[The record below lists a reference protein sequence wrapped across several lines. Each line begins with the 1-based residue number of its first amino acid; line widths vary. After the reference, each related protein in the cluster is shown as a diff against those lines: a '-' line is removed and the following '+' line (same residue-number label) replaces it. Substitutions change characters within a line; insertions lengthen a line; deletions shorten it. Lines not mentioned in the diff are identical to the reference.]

1 MERRPIRVFTTPTGD
16 ASALSAFSA
25 SRATLTL
32 FLTRPAPTL
41 LPKRTDSAMTQPPA
55 ARRVRIV
62 HYCTW
67 ADQLEDAA
75 AYLERLAHFD
85 VRTRVTD
92 PNDARIVGMARLDC
106 DWHAENARVF
116 ASLVHPQIEFLPARV
131 VGRTGLAA
139 LLQMPFP
146 ADEEIWLVVM
156 GQQFEGFGQV
166 AAQLLALLKKRGLR
180 VLFYAFDEA
189 SRSMPCFNAIAPHLD
204 VLPPT
209 YVDIHRSWVAN
220 LLPFSTPFCEAPE
233 EKIVFLGSQLG
244 LTPHRQRQI
253 DVLKKR
259 VGDRVTAIPDHSLPV
274 NARGQLA
281 ARFKVSVC
289 PEGRKFGTPAMH
301 ATHTDR
307 PFWSGCLGLMPV
319 SEDSQQGGRLEALH
333 QAGLIVRYA
342 HADLDALAVA
352 CERALAA
359 TSDERRRIY
368 EHFNQHETVGTVT
381 AEAIAATPRHP

>member
-1 MERRPIRVFTTPTGD
+1 
-16 ASALSAFSA
+16 
-25 SRATLTL
+25 
-32 FLTRPAPTL
+32 
-41 LPKRTDSAMTQPPA
+41 MTQSPA

-92 PNDARIVGMARLDC
+92 PNDARIVRMARLDC

-116 ASLVHPQIEFLPARV
+116 ASLTHPQIEFLPARV

-189 SRSMPCFNAIAPHLD
+189 SRAMPCFNAIAPHLD
-204 VLPPT
+204 VLIHDESPLAEAGRAALAPT
-209 YVDIHRSWVAN
+209 CVDIHRSWVAN

-253 DVLKKR
+253 DFLKKR
-259 VGDRVTAIPDHSLPV
+259 FGDRFTAIHDHSLPV

-342 HADLDALAVA
+342 HADLDALATA

-359 TSDERRRIY
+359 THDERRRIY
-368 EHFNQHETVGTVT
+368 EHFNRHETVGTVT
-381 AEAIAATPRHP
+381 AEAIAATPRLP